1 MHPTL
6 QLCFTAHIV
15 SNCIFRCL
23 ASVQLQFTML
33 IFHAGAT
40 CWAMSLQLQTPPVCS
55 LPQSAVM
62 YFVLLQV
69 LDRAFMTAV
78 LLMTSFWQLTS
89 SPAHPS
95 QQKQATAATS
105 NGKKNRNS
113 GEVTSNSGKATN
125 DLVAADQGSSN
136 TALESDSSSSLIAAQ
151 LMDNLSYLQFCRM
164 RLTAYNSLLK
174 TLLTAVSTSA
184 QVSSHSSFCCL
195 LSFYF

>member
-1 MHPTL
+1 
-6 QLCFTAHIV
+6 
-15 SNCIFRCL
+15 
-23 ASVQLQFTML
+23 ML
-33 IFHAGAT
+33 GYVICSHKHH
-40 CWAMSLQLQTPPVCS
+40 QCS

-78 LLMTSFWQLTS
+78 LLMTCFWQLTS

-95 QQKQATAATS
+95 RQKQATAATS
-105 NGKKNRNS
+105 NGKKHRNS
-113 GEVTSNSGKATN
+113 EDVTSNSSKATN
-125 DLVAADQGSSN
+125 DLVAADRSSSN
-136 TALESDSSSSLIAAQ
+136 TALQSDGSSSSLIAAQ

-184 QVSSHSSFCCL
+184 QVSSHSSFRCL
-195 LSFYF
+195 FLFYF